1 MEDASDADA
10 DPEHPES
17 EAAEAHYVWQFFSVT
32 NSTDPKKGGSKNA
45 CCMFCEK
52 SFSGC
57 STARAAAHILA
68 RPVMGQSKAG
78 IQSCVAIN
86 KKDDDRRGA
95 LRQAQK
101 TVGEVIRVK
110 ELAIAGTKRKQQVM
124 EDLVTSPT
132 KQQSV
137 ESSLIG
143 TPKTGYKE
151 VDAMLTRPRRGFCR
165 PKLCGPMLQRCHQRH
180 GMNCT

>member
-1 MEDASDADA
+1 
-10 DPEHPES
+10 
-17 EAAEAHYVWQFFSVT
+17 
-32 NSTDPKKGGSKNA
+32 
-45 CCMFCEK
+45 
-52 SFSGC
+52 
-57 STARAAAHILA
+57 
-68 RPVMGQSKAG
+68 MGQSKAG

>member
-1 MEDASDADA
+1 MHSDGPDSLIFLFTRMEDASDADA

-68 RPVMGQSKAG
+68 
-78 IQSCVAIN
+78 
-86 KKDDDRRGA
+86 
-95 LRQAQK
+95 
-101 TVGEVIRVK
+101 
-110 ELAIAGTKRKQQVM
+110 
-124 EDLVTSPT
+124 EDWSIP
-132 KQQSV
+132 
-137 ESSLIG
+137 
-143 TPKTGYKE
+143 
-151 VDAMLTRPRRGFCR
+151 
-165 PKLCGPMLQRCHQRH
+165 
-180 GMNCT
+180 

>member
-1 MEDASDADA
+1 MQAMLMPILSTLKAKPQKHIMFGNFFQLQILLIQRKA
-10 DPEHPES
+10 DPM
-17 EAAEAHYVWQFFSVT
+17 
-32 NSTDPKKGGSKNA
+32 NA

-101 TVGEVIRVK
+101 TVSEVIRVK
-110 ELAIAGTKRKQQVM
+110 ELAIVGTKRKQQVM
-124 EDLVTSPT
+124 EDLVISPT

-137 ESSLIG
+137 ESSLLMSLKCLLGIMKMFK
-143 TPKTGYKE
+143 PS
-151 VDAMLTRPRRGFCR
+151 
-165 PKLCGPMLQRCHQRH
+165 KLA
-180 GMNCT
+180 TASY

>member
-10 DPEHPES
+10 DPQHPES

-86 KKDDDRRGA
+86 KKDDDSTTQTRIGSYPFSGVPPM
-95 LRQAQK
+95 K
-101 TVGEVIRVK
+101 VH
-110 ELAIAGTKRKQQVM
+110 
-124 EDLVTSPT
+124 
-132 KQQSV
+132 
-137 ESSLIG
+137 SSA
-143 TPKTGYKE
+143 
-151 VDAMLTRPRRGFCR
+151 VV
-165 PKLCGPMLQRCHQRH
+165 
-180 GMNCT
+180 

>member
-1 MEDASDADA
+1 MEDASDAA
-10 DPEHPES
+10 EHPEN
-17 EAAEAHYVWQFFSVT
+17 EAADAHYVWQFFSVT

-52 SFSGC
+52 SLSGC

-101 TVGEVIRVK
+101 TAGEVVRVGGTGLLTAAHWHGRIHPKIRN
-110 ELAIAGTKRKQQVM
+110 
-124 EDLVTSPT
+124 
-132 KQQSV
+132 
-137 ESSLIG
+137 
-143 TPKTGYKE
+143 
-151 VDAMLTRPRRGFCR
+151 RPGR
-165 PKLCGPMLQRCHQRH
+165 
-180 GMNCT
+180 